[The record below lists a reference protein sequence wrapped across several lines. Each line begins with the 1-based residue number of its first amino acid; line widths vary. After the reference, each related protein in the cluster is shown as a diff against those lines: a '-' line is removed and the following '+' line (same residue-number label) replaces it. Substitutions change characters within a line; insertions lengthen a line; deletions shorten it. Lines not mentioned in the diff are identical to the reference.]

1 MFTFRF
7 LIDFLLFRL
16 AATLTLRAL
25 ARNAPSTFYSKTNQS
40 AHGAGSNEFIDSI
53 FPVIRDPQPIVR
65 ACAVDALSDCLQFL
79 IKRQHRSTTGYLCQ
93 IYSNM
98 MEGLNANSKRSST
111 DDVEMHGSILV
122 LEEMLRHTG
131 FFMLPRF
138 EEVCEVIFSLTS
150 HPKALVRL
158 EIVRLCPRLAR
169 ACPSVFQRKFLA
181 IGLDFLIQT
190 AASASPTKNS
200 VIDLR
205 PASYVSLGQLSL
217 AMKNPEESVLGSVA
231 SALCLDSLYKR
242 LPDVFSLVQAG
253 LASTSS
259 QNITRAA
266 LNCGANVVKALG
278 EHALPYVE
286 QLLDGIYKSGLSD
299 DLIESLRS
307 IANSVPSKQVSSL
320 LP

>member
-1 MFTFRF
+1 
-7 LIDFLLFRL
+7 
-16 AATLTLRAL
+16 
-25 ARNAPSTFYSKTNQS
+25 
-40 AHGAGSNEFIDSI
+40 
-53 FPVIRDPQPIVR
+53 
-65 ACAVDALSDCLQFL
+65 VDALSDCLQFL

-98 MEGLNANSKRSST
+98 MEGLNGNSKRSST

-150 HPKALVRL
+150 HPKALIRL

-190 AASASPTKNS
+190 AANPSLTKNS

-205 PASYVSLGQLSL
+205 PSSYVSLGQLSL
-217 AMKNPEESVLGSVA
+217 AMKHTENSVLGSAA
-231 SALCLDSLYKR
+231 SAMCLDSLHKR
-242 LPDVFSLVQAG
+242 LPDIFSLVQAG
-253 LASTSS
+253 LTSTSP
-259 QNITRAA
+259 QKHIGEVNITRAA

-286 QLLDGIYKSGLSD
+286 QLLDSIYKSGLSD

-307 IANSVPSKQVSSL
+307 IASSMPSKQVSSL
-320 LP
+320 VAGQCRFYLLFLIMSCLLYT